1 LLIFSASLPDVM
13 EQSDQK
19 SKTDYQNANTYRLAQ
34 LYAFPEE
41 TPPAP
46 RPV

>member
-1 LLIFSASLPDVM
+1 M

-19 SKTDYQNANTYRLAQ
+19 SKTDYQNENTYRLE
-34 LYAFPEE
+34 LLDAFIEE